1 MATVAPNFAPL
12 LAAVDFS
19 TTTIAVLAC
28 GAVLMGVFVTIFA
41 VRQVLGMVRGQVYYG
56 GRWWDK
62 EDYHTALTEVKKHV
76 RSGALVD
83 AESRRALLL
92 FEGRI
97 GRKSSSSS
105 SSNRFPSTR
114 I

>member
-1 MATVAPNFAPL
+1 MAAPS
-12 LAAVDFS
+12 LAALLPSINFS
-19 TTTIAVLAC
+19 TTTVAVLAC
-28 GAVLMGVFVTIFA
+28 GAVLMGLFVVIFA

-62 EDYHTALTEVKKHV
+62 EDYHTALTEVKRHV

>member
-1 MATVAPNFAPL
+1 MPTVAPNFAPL

-28 GAVLMGVFVTIFA
+28 GAVLMLLFVVIFA
-41 VRQVLGMVRGQVYYG
+41 VSQVLGMVRGQVYYG
-56 GRWWDK
+56 GKWWDK
-62 EDYHTALTEVKKHV
+62 DDYLTALGEVKRHV
-76 RSGALVD
+76 RSGSLVD

>member
-1 MATVAPNFAPL
+1 MATAAPNFAPL

-28 GAVLMGVFVTIFA
+28 GAVLMVLFVVIFA
-41 VRQVLGMVRGQVYYG
+41 VRQFLGIVRGQVYYG
-56 GRWWDK
+56 GKWWDK
-62 EDYHTALTEVKKHV
+62 DDYLTALGEVKKEV
-76 RSGALVD
+76 RSGAVVD

-97 GRKSSSSS
+97 GRS
-105 SSNRFPSTR
+105 SSNRIRTPR